1 MQMGA
6 TLGCDCRRKMYNY
19 SLKKRDD
26 GQYLPINSYEMNP
39 SKYMVL
45 RFPFHF
51 IKPVVKVE
59 KHPKWLLRSITLNA
73 D

>member
-39 SKYMVL
+39 SKYMGSKGSFSLYKACSKGRKASEMV
-45 RFPFHF
+45 
-51 IKPVVKVE
+51 
-59 KHPKWLLRSITLNA
+59 A
-73 D
+73 